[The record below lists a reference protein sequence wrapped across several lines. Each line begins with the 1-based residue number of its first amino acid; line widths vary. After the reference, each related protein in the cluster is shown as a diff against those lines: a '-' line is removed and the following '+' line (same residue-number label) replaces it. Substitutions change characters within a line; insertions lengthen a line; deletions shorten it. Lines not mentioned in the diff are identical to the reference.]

1 MRSNGN
7 EIAWVLDASNGYLK
21 APKDNN
27 RYLGVYNKQ
36 DWRTYSPLHNN
47 IAGQTLQL
55 WKLSDGT
62 TPDPDPEPT
71 APATPT
77 ASPAAGEVEKGTVVT
92 FSTETS
98 GATISYLVEGA
109 AAWTEGNTYTVNED
123 VTLKAKASKDGLES
137 EEATF
142 AYTVKET
149 VEPEPADGKVYKLS
163 AELATGDKVIIY
175 NAGSGKAVSS
185 TIKSTYYLTPAA
197 LSVSSDTIVTD
208 DATVEWEVT
217 VNDDGT
223 YTFTQGTL
231 VLGGTQTTNSA
242 GNIYNNIVLSNPAAS
257 KWTLSGETLYLGELT
272 SKYASEGGQIY
283 LEYYERYDEFSLFDT
298 SRNTTDAFKF
308 AFYKLDENAEPVEPV
323 TKYTVTVE
331 PSEGGTV
338 TVSKTS
344 VEEGEEVV
352 ITVTPNEGYELEK
365 LLVNNVETEVTG
377 GKATVKITADTTVK
391 ATFKKT
397 STDPQPADSE
407 VEWVLVEDAAELTDG
422 DQVIV
427 YNASGKYAMSNK
439 TLANYYR
446 DLETVTIEDG
456 KVVNPPTTAIWNLG
470 VKTDASGAKT
480 YTFTTQDGHVL
491 SAGTRNSLPLD
502 DVNQEWN
509 ITRAAT
515 DGAYYIINVGRS
527 TQYVEY
533 YSSKNEFS
541 AYSYSAAN
549 EAIYAMHLYKAV
561 EKEDR
566 NGLITDLSTLED
578 GDLLVVYNES
588 GKYAMSNKT
597 LANYYRDLETVT
609 IEDDKVVNPADT
621 ALWTLGIKTDE
632 SGAKTY
638 TFTTQDG
645 HVLSAGTR
653 NSLPLDDANQEWN
666 ITEAATDGAYYI
678 INVGRPTQYVEY
690 YSSKNEFSAYSYS
703 AANEAVYAMKLY
715 RYVKKDGTDPVEP
728 TGKEYGLT
736 SKLEDGDKVI
746 LYNAKNG
753 VGLGN
758 ALTGYK
764 INGVSLTPEDGI
776 ITTDNTAVVW
786 TVVKNSDGTY
796 SFAQGN
802 YTLGGVVSGTYNN
815 LVVTGAAYTSWK
827 LTGPDASDF
836 NYFMYL
842 KDMTSNY
849 GNVYL
854 EYYSGFTL
862 YGSSAPDK
870 AAFGITFYKEG
881 AEPEVPNPEETG
893 DLVTNLNQLKD
904 GTTVAIYSPGHKTA
918 ISTKPNGDW
927 YLKANAAIVENGKVV
942 NFTSDFVWVIKKNA
956 DGTFTF
962 VSNDDNTKSI
972 LVWPS
977 GNYAELTVDA
987 EKYSNGDNT
996 WTLTPA
1002 KTANCFYAS
1011 SPTIS
1016 GTSGPAYIEAYVRN
1030 EFEVF
1035 SGYFTSPSS
1044 NKFTESEF
1052 ALQFYLVNPEDA
1064 VEAVDDGEWDGVLE
1078 KGGQYV
1084 AYNDNAKASIGLFK
1098 EANYSMDAIPTEIEG
1113 NLAVPGNGAYVF
1125 KIDTMGRYYSFEVN
1139 GKFLATNP
1147 AEELFFVEKDEDG
1160 KLPETA
1166 KWWLKE
1172 KEGGYIIYNKEA
1184 TYNGTPVCIE
1194 YYSSVFSGWTFSTKN
1209 EVGIY
1214 LFNFYKVTDD
1224 TKVYEDIVQ
1233 KPKVIFDCEDSRHL
1247 EEDYKVSFSL
1257 DDLAPEISAVNIY
1270 IAVNRQQTLI
1280 EDYETDESRKVY
1292 NFVIPAETIDR
1303 NEKPREFDLHVEV
1316 TNSYDISYEGVKK
1329 VAILDEPFF
1338 EDMTPAPNAQT
1349 HEDKKPVISVKVGNV
1364 GENPVFKMTVNGKE
1378 VKAVY
1383 ENGVLSYTPAEDMED
1398 GRVSVAVNVTREDG
1412 VTAETSWNFIVGD
1425 SVYQL
1430 YFGQLHSHTTY
1441 SDGSGS
1447 LETALD
1453 YIANLPESA
1462 NVQFVAFTDHSN
1474 YFDTTSA
1481 SNPADAMNDKSL
1493 MTDASRAVWETY
1505 KGTVASFNEK
1515 HNDLI
1520 AIAGYEMT
1528 WSGGP
1533 GHINSFNTDGLVSRN
1548 NAELNNKAG
1557 DAGMKLYYDTMIKDL
1572 NTLHQF
1578 NHPGTTFGN
1587 FTDFNYWNE
1596 EYDKVMFLVE
1606 VGNGEGQIGAGG
1618 YYPSYEQYTLAL
1630 DKGWHVAPT
1639 NNQDNHKGRWGN
1651 ANDARDVV
1659 MVESFTEE
1667 GIYDAI
1673 RNLRVYATEDKNLE
1687 ITYTVN
1693 GDPMGTVYAA
1703 ENIPEKLDVQV
1714 TVYDPDSSDSVSKVE
1729 LIVDGGK
1736 VAHTWDNA
1744 EELVSGELTAELSP
1758 EYTYYYVRVTQKDG
1772 DLAVTAPVW
1781 TGLSIKMGI
1790 NEIKSK
1796 DDDKVYTGK
1805 EATLVTTLF
1814 NNEDTAATVKSLTY
1828 TVNGSE
1834 VIGTDTEAKT
1844 LPANGTLEAE
1854 FKHVFSKAK
1863 ITEVEVTA
1871 IIELDGKEYEY
1882 KANVELDVI
1891 DEETEN
1897 VVTPIADVRAAS
1909 NPKDTGYR
1917 FVIEGVV
1924 TSNAS
1929 GYDKDTAFF
1938 DCVYVQDETGGICVF
1953 PVSGNY
1959 KIGDKVRIVGHTD
1972 FYQGEPELQVKELE
1986 VIGEGS
1992 IDPTEITSAQLTSRE
2007 VEGKL
2012 VTLKGVIESVEEAN
2026 GLIQTIMVRDEAGN
2040 LARVFID
2047 GYITTTK
2054 EVVDALVGANVEATG
2069 LASYDD
2075 TWADTEN
2082 FPRIRVRNRADIVCT
2097 LPEYSF
2103 KEGEYTYTLGSEETV
2118 ELPSDIPADQ
2128 FKEVKVGENALTGD
2142 DYEVKEDGTLVLKP
2156 EYLETLEPGEYTVT
2170 VTTDFG
2176 EVTVSFTV
2184 EEAAPD
2190 EVEYKIIEGANQT
2203 YIKGTNKDL
2212 LIVSDAPF
2220 EKFVEVRIDGKVVD
2234 KANYTAVSGSTEVTL
2249 KASYVETLAEGKH
2262 TFTIVSNDGEA
2273 STNLT
2278 VKAAEQPG
2286 TGVSGMNPIWY
2297 SAFYAAIIGMFFAL
2311 IRRKQED

>member
-1 MRSNGN
+1 MKQQTLKKILSVLLALFMAFQNLQVVPTRAADDESTWVKTTWSEITDGDVIAVTMSKNGKT
-7 EIAWVLDASNGYLK
+7 WVLPNAATGSTPAIAEATFENDVLNVDPALYGWTAETSESGFALKGSGGYLNPGKKNNELRANGASTPWTMDSGYLK
-21 APKDNN
+21 ETKTGRYMGVWIDGTTPK
-27 RYLGVYNKQ
+27 
-36 DWRTYSPLHNN
+36 DWRTYTTIHAN
-47 IAGQTLQL
+47 IAGETLQL
-55 WKLSDGT
+55 WKLSGGT
-62 TPDPDPEPT
+62 TPDPDPDPDPEPT
-71 APATPT
+71 VELVDISAALAGADGTTYKVKGVVTMVDGKNVYVQDTTGGICAFFDATPSGIDLGDT
-77 ASPAAGEVEKGTVVT
+77 IIVTGSKTVYKGLPELGGATFEESSGLTLEAKATTIDALSTSDVCTYVELKNLEVTEVYDNNGSYSAPNITVKDEDGSTIQLYKAKVNKVDGAWEYAVGDKIDVKAAVGIYNTTLQLRNTLASEITKLSDQPDDPEPTVEYDTVAEALAGAQGTSFTVKAVVTMVDGKNIYVQDETGGIDLYFDNAPSNISLGDTVVAT
-92 FSTETS
+92 GNRATYKGLPELS
-98 GATISYLVEGA
+98 GATCEKS
-109 AAWTEGNTYTVNED
+109 
-123 VTLKAKASKDGLES
+123 SGL
-137 EEATF
+137 T
-142 AYTVKET
+142 
-149 VEPEPADGKVYKLS
+149 LS
-163 AELATGDKVIIY
+163 AKSTTIGALTNADVCTYVELKDLEVTEVYDNNGGYSNPNVTFKDSEGKTIQLYKGVVEKVDGAWALAVGDKVNIKAAVGINNTTLQLRNTLTSEITKVTEEEDVGLVTDLADLKDGDHVVIY
-175 NAGSGKAVSS
+175 N
-185 TIKSTYYLTPAA
+185 
-197 LSVSSDTIVTD
+197 
-208 DATVEWEVT
+208 
-217 VNDDGT
+217 
-223 YTFTQGTL
+223 QGHSLAITSE
-231 VLGGTQTTNSA
+231 T
-242 GNIYNNIVLSNPAAS
+242 YNNWYLLGSAA
-257 KWTLSGETLYLGELT
+257 
-272 SKYASEGGQIY
+272 
-283 LEYYERYDEFSLFDT
+283 
-298 SRNTTDAFKF
+298 
-308 AFYKLDENAEPVEPV
+308 
-323 TKYTVTVE
+323 
-331 PSEGGTV
+331 
-338 TVSKTS
+338 
-344 VEEGEEVV
+344 
-352 ITVTPNEGYELEK
+352 
-365 LLVNNVETEVTG
+365 
-377 GKATVKITADTTVK
+377 
-391 ATFKKT
+391 
-397 STDPQPADSE
+397 
-407 VEWVLVEDAAELTDG
+407 
-422 DQVIV
+422 
-427 YNASGKYAMSNK
+427 
-439 TLANYYR
+439 
-446 DLETVTIEDG
+446 TIE
-456 KVVNPPTTAIWNLG
+456 
-470 VKTDASGAKT
+470 
-480 YTFTTQDGHVL
+480 
-491 SAGTRNSLPLD
+491 
-502 DVNQEWN
+502 E
-509 ITRAAT
+509 
-515 DGAYYIINVGRS
+515 
-527 TQYVEY
+527 
-533 YSSKNEFS
+533 
-541 AYSYSAAN
+541 
-549 EAIYAMHLYKAV
+549 
-561 EKEDR
+561 
-566 NGLITDLSTLED
+566 
-578 GDLLVVYNES
+578 
-588 GKYAMSNKT
+588 
-597 LANYYRDLETVT
+597 
-609 IEDDKVVNPADT
+609 DKVVNP
-621 ALWTLGIKTDE
+621 
-632 SGAKTY
+632 
-638 TFTTQDG
+638 
-645 HVLSAGTR
+645 
-653 NSLPLDDANQEWN
+653 DDNQVWEVK
-666 ITEAATDGAYYI
+666 ITEDGYYKFVQDDKAISAWLSGTYVELTNNPAYNTSTVSEWELEVCNAETNTYYVSAKNLTTSYGKSYIEAYYKKQ
-678 INVGRPTQYVEY
+678 VSGDTFCG
-690 YSSKNEFSAYSYS
+690 YSTS
-703 AANEAVYAMKLY
+703 
-715 RYVKKDGTDPVEP
+715 
-728 TGKEYGLT
+728 T
-736 SKLEDGDKVI
+736 SKLTEED
-746 LYNAKNG
+746 
-753 VGLGN
+753 
-758 ALTGYK
+758 
-764 INGVSLTPEDGI
+764 
-776 ITTDNTAVVW
+776 
-786 TVVKNSDGTY
+786 
-796 SFAQGN
+796 
-802 YTLGGVVSGTYNN
+802 
-815 LVVTGAAYTSWK
+815 
-827 LTGPDASDF
+827 
-836 NYFMYL
+836 
-842 KDMTSNY
+842 
-849 GNVYL
+849 
-854 EYYSGFTL
+854 
-862 YGSSAPDK
+862 
-870 AAFGITFYKEG
+870 FGMQFYKVKYEEPD
-881 AEPEVPNPEETG
+881 EPEPTG

-977 GNYAELTVDA
+977 GNYAELTVNA
-987 EKYSNGDNT
+987 ENYSDGDNT

-1016 GTSGPAYIEAYVRN
+1016 GTSGSAYIEAYVRN

-1147 AEELFFVEKDEDG
+1147 EEELLFVEKDEDG

-1992 IDPTEITSAQLTSRE
+1992 VDPEEITSEQLTSRE

-2047 GYITTTK
+2047 GYITTAK

-2069 LASYDD
+2069 LASYDN

-2082 FPRIRVRNRADIVCT
+2082 FPRIRIRDRADIVCT

-2103 KEGEYTYTLGSEETV
+2103 KEGEYTYTLGSEEAV

-2176 EVTVSFTV
+2176 EVTVTFTV
-2184 EEAAPD
+2184 EEAAPETFKLNVED
-2190 EVEYKIIEGANQT
+2190 PEHGTITVEPEKDEYTKGEEVTLTITPDEGYEIGEVLVNGEPVEVGEDGTIKITVDGETSVSVTFNEVPAEEVEYKIIEGANQT

-2220 EKFVEVRIDGKVVD
+2220 EKFVEVRVDGKVVD